1 MTTSTFK
8 ANSLLIALLSPFLS
22 ISQAQADS
30 VDEWAYWNASPQFDP
45 KGFQFV
51 YNSNPTTA
59 EQTRTGTNQGN
70 LAESTDTT
78 VLDWVGYSLGTYGS
92 GSTYQS
98 SVNKIGELA
107 LAPVNADGTANDS
120 LKMQGKLGNVPVL
133 LNLTG
138 TGNADV
144 ELNFSAS
151 GAGSFNVSS
160 ADRTFNITEGGGTSN
175 DRNGDFIQ
183 GTNFDL
189 YSAPYDPEVS
199 RDYLGGRVV
208 VGLPMPISNIS
219 DAVAATRGDLIYSF
233 SGRSALGSSI
243 GIAVNFT
250 QASWNGSFGPTSG
263 GPAPYN
269 GYTASGTIAGNTLTG
284 NVSTSMKA
292 DLLISAFDYGPPKGD
307 VISGQITGR
316 LVGELANS
324 GVGTAGIIGKSELI
338 VQPAAFDW
346 EPPSMG
352 DLESG
357 PFVIE
362 TLSRPELPPVLDPVP
377 VNDIFM
383 LGADV
388 GAK

>member
-8 ANSLLIALLSPFLS
+8 ASSLLIGLLSPFLS

-78 VLDWVGYSLGTYGS
+78 LLDWVGYSLGSYGS
-92 GSTYQS
+92 GSTYQDS
-98 SVNKIGELA
+98 INKIGELA

-144 ELNFSAS
+144 ELMFYTS
-151 GAGSFNVSS
+151 GAGSFDVSS
-160 ADRTFNITEGGGTSN
+160 ADRTFNITEGGGTAN
-175 DRNGDFIQ
+175 DRNRDFIQ
-183 GTNFDL
+183 ETYFDL

-199 RDYLGGRVV
+199 RDYLSGRLV
-208 VGLPMPISNIS
+208 VGLPMPINNIS
-219 DAVAATRGDLIYSF
+219 NAVAATRGDLIYSF
-233 SGRSALGSSI
+233 SGRSALGSFI

-250 QASWNGSFGPTSG
+250 QASWNGSFGPTSS
-263 GPAPYN
+263 GPAPYD
-269 GYTASGTIAGNTLTG
+269 GYTAAGTIAGNTLTG
-284 NVSTSMKA
+284 NVDTARVLSLST
-292 DLLISAFDYGPPKGD
+292 FDYGPPKGE
-307 VISGQITGR
+307 VLSGKITGR
-316 LVGELANS
+316 LVGELATS

-383 LGADV
+383 LGGLREKAD
-388 GAK
+388 